1 MPLLV
6 VDRIEGEYAVLTDGR
21 TLADVPLAWL
31 PADVAEGWHLRAD
44 FSRDADA
51 EATRRADIADRIRR
65 LSTDDDGGDIDL

>member
-6 VDRIEGEYAVLTDGR
+6 VDRIEGGYAVLTDGR

-65 LSTDDDGGDIDL
+65 LSADDDGGDIDL

>member
-6 VDRIEGEYAVLTDGR
+6 VDRIEGEFAVLTDGQ
-21 TLADVPLAWL
+21 TQVDVPLAWL
-31 PADVAEGWHLRAD
+31 PADMAEGWHLRVE

-65 LSTDDDGGDIDL
+65 LSADDDGGDIDL